1 MRPRHMTTR
10 LGAVGLCRRSAPS
23 PYLAKVVISPAF
35 VLGIHILTQ
44 LLVRK
49 RRNTSLPRLILSCF
63 GRKPAWSLFVYIPV
77 HSLIPRCKR
86 VLSWKTHAE
95 GIITRLALSMEF
107 TAASRPSV
115 SISPSLVL
123 DDSDNSSSN
132 PQQGPM
138 KGFSA
143 ADSSAAVSMEKSF
156 QSIAVDVVPDFAG
169 PTPRNDK
176 TTTHSFTSAS
186 TRRTGPRMSMKI
198 PATSKDSRK
207 LFVGGLPMDGA

>member
-1 MRPRHMTTR
+1 
-10 LGAVGLCRRSAPS
+10 
-23 PYLAKVVISPAF
+23 
-35 VLGIHILTQ
+35 
-44 LLVRK
+44 
-49 RRNTSLPRLILSCF
+49 
-63 GRKPAWSLFVYIPV
+63 
-77 HSLIPRCKR
+77 
-86 VLSWKTHAE
+86 
-95 GIITRLALSMEF
+95 MEF
-107 TAASRPSV
+107 TAAARPSV

-156 QSIAVDVVPDFAG
+156 QSIAVDVVPDFGG
-169 PTPRNDK
+169 PNAVNSTPRNDK
-176 TTTHSFTSAS
+176 TTTHSFAAPT